1 MSKDLY
7 IENGDFVIKN
17 RDFTTIT
24 GEKKLIQDVLKIC
37 LTPVGANVLQPWY
50 GSFINQTLIGSELDS
65 DTSLSVAENQLTSA
79 LENLQKLQNLQI
91 TSTNQK
97 VTPEE
102 LIAAIRDVSIS
113 QNTNDPRAYE
123 VSITVLTKMF
133 SKVNVSFSVYGR

>member
-1 MSKDLY
+1 LSKDLY

-17 RDFTTIT
+17 GDFTTIT

-50 GSFINQTLIGSELDS
+50 GSFINQTLIGSGLDS

-97 VTPEE
+97 VTPDE

-133 SKVNVSFSVYGR
+133 SKVNVSFSV

>member
-17 RDFTTIT
+17 GDFTTIT

-50 GSFINQTLIGSELDS
+50 GSFINQTLIGSGLDS

-97 VTPEE
+97 VTPDE
-102 LIAAIRDVSIS
+102 LIASIRDVSIS

-133 SKVNVSFSVYGR
+133 SKVNVSFSV

>member
-17 RDFTTIT
+17 GDFTTIT

-50 GSFINQTLIGSELDS
+50 GSFINQTLIGSGLDS

-97 VTPEE
+97 VTPDE

-133 SKVNVSFSVYGR
+133 SKVNVSFSV